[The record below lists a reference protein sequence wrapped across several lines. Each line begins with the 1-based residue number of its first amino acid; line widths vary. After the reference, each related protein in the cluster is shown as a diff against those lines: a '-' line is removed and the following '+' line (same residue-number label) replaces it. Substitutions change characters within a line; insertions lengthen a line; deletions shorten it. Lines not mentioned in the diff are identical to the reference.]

1 MLTKLISFG
10 SRHGAPD
17 GEELPEGTTYQSV
30 DIRPLFGRNPYRNKT
45 LRKLRGTDPE
55 VQADILLT
63 PGFDLSL
70 SKLRTIISRSEAEV
84 VYIGCTGGHHR
95 SVYLVERLGKEMG
108 LQIFHRD
115 IDKP

>member
-1 MLTKLISFG
+1 MPTKLISFG
-10 SRHGAPD
+10 SRHGKPD
-17 GEELPEGTTYQSV
+17 GEELSDGTTYQSI
-30 DIRPLFGRNPYRNKT
+30 DIRPLFGRNPYHNKK

-63 PGFDLSL
+63 PNFDYSL
-70 SKLRTIISRSEAEV
+70 SKLRSLVSQSQAEII
-84 VYIGCTGGHHR
+84 YIGCTGGHHR

-108 LQIFHRD
+108 IEIFHRD